1 MPKNAEAYGSWMK
14 LERPGHIIGFLL
26 KSLQHTLRQTMD
38 EAMRKQGIELSFAHF
53 AALFGLYSEP
63 GSNGAKLA
71 RRAFVSAQTMN
82 SVLRRLEED
91 GLIERGPHP
100 DSLRA
105 DSWSLT
111 AEGRAQLERA
121 RGVGTAIFDRMLA
134 SLDAA
139 EVASFESYLR
149 RCIEALDE
157 PDAAPVAE
165 EAEEPAPRRRSK
177 AAARKSLVRVKA

>member
-1 MPKNAEAYGSWMK
+1 
-14 LERPGHIIGFLL
+14 
-26 KSLQHTLRQTMD
+26 
-38 EAMRKQGIELSFAHF
+38 
-53 AALFGLYSEP
+53 
-63 GSNGAKLA
+63 
-71 RRAFVSAQTMN
+71 MN

-157 PDAAPVAE
+157 PGAAPAAE